1 MNELKRA
8 REPLPTFNKIY
19 DLTANTFVE
28 EIDNTNKDTTVVVYI
43 YEYGNKACAKVNTCL
58 EKIFQDYPHVKF
70 CRIRASDAHLSHRFS
85 HYGVPAVLVYKNGE
99 LIGNMLSIT
108 KDLGDEFY
116 PSDFENYLVE

>member
-43 YEYGNKACAKVNTCL
+43 YEY
-58 EKIFQDYPHVKF
+58 DYPHVKF